1 MKKYLFI
8 STLVA
13 LFASACAPT
22 EQPTSTDITADD
34 IRTHI
39 TFLASDTLMGR
50 RGGSEYELI
59 AANYLADQFTR
70 FGLKPAGSDGSY
82 LQPFPITLGVRLAP
96 GNSLAV
102 SDQTWSPADSSIYP
116 WANSSSGQADS
127 RLVFAG
133 YGISAPDLNY
143 DDYANL
149 DVEGAIVL
157 ILRYGPDGANNPHSE
172 YGAYWPIRDKVKL
185 AAEKGAV
192 AVLLSSAPG
201 DTLEDVILPLD
212 RERMMAESEIPVL
225 QIHPDVATAILA
237 TASVNLQESVSS
249 IATAKQSASQ
259 ATELT
264 VSMSVAL
271 EADKQD
277 SRNVIALLEGTD
289 PDAGMIVIG
298 AHYDHLGMGESGSL
312 FRGPEPRIHNGADD
326 NASGTAGMLELAEYF
341 AANPSKHDILFMGF
355 GSEEMGLLGSEYFV
369 NNPTISLENV
379 RAMINMDMI
388 GRMVDKKLL
397 IFGIGSSPDWESI
410 LTSANTDSLELKLV
424 PDGTGASDHTSFYNK
439 GIPVLHYFTDTHSD
453 YHRPSDDTDFIR
465 FDEQVMVLGHVQR
478 VVTAIDALPADQLAY
493 TTAPVTQ
500 TRNMTIGNV
509 TLGVL
514 PDYGYDGPGMKITGT
529 TEGRPGAK
537 AGLVAGDIII
547 KIGDIDVKD
556 IYDYMESLNKFNPGD
571 KTTII
576 VKRNDTDI
584 TLPVQL

>member
-1 MKKYLFI
+1 
-8 STLVA
+8 
-13 LFASACAPT
+13 
-22 EQPTSTDITADD
+22 
-34 IRTHI
+34 
-39 TFLASDTLMGR
+39 
-50 RGGSEYELI
+50 
-59 AANYLADQFTR
+59 
-70 FGLKPAGSDGSY
+70 
-82 LQPFPITLGVRLAP
+82 
-96 GNSLAV
+96 
-102 SDQTWSPADSSIYP
+102 
-116 WANSSSGQADS
+116 
-127 RLVFAG
+127 
-133 YGISAPDLNY
+133 
-143 DDYANL
+143 
-149 DVEGAIVL
+149 
-157 ILRYGPDGANNPHSE
+157 
-172 YGAYWPIRDKVKL
+172 
-185 AAEKGAV
+185 
-192 AVLLSSAPG
+192 
-201 DTLEDVILPLD
+201 
-212 RERMMAESEIPVL
+212 MMAESEIPVL
-225 QIHPDVATAILA
+225 QVHPDVATAILA
-237 TASVNLQESVSS
+237 TASLNLQETVSR
-249 IATAKQSASQ
+249 IAATKQPASQ

-453 YHRPSDDTDFIR
+453 YHRPSDDTEYIR
-465 FDEQVMVLGHVQR
+465 FEEQVMVLSHVQR

-537 AGLVAGDIII
+537 AGLLAGDIII

-571 KTTII
+571 KTSII